1 MDHNWTSLG
10 STIVGELKLAAQF
23 PKVDMILVDK
33 KIFQKVQ
40 YVQVGVDKT
49 TIFTKNSNFSKF
61 LNWTTIDFTG
71 FYYKWRAETCH
82 TAYQG

>member
-10 STIVGELKLAAQF
+10 SSIVGELKLAAQF

-40 YVQVGVDKT
+40 YVQGGVDKT
-49 TIFTKNSNFSKF
+49 TIFTKNPQFFKAF
-61 LNWTTIDFTG
+61 
-71 FYYKWRAETCH
+71 K
-82 TAYQG
+82 